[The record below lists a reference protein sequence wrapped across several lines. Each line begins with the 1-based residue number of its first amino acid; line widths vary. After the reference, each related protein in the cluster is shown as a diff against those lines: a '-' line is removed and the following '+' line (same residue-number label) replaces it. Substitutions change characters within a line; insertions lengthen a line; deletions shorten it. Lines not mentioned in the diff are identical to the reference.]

1 MAALDDGNDG
11 DDALARFL
19 PPVAAWF
26 RHTLGEPTPAQRL
39 GWPAIAAG
47 RNTLIVAP
55 TGSGKT
61 LAAFL
66 AALDLLWRAPRR
78 EAGVRILYISPLKA
92 LNEDIRRNLEIPLA
106 GILERSQD
114 CGPPLSPLQSA
125 VRSGDTPARDR
136 ARMVRKPPDILITT
150 PESLHLM
157 LTSRAREILRGVS
170 HVIIDEIHA
179 VCGNKRG
186 VFLALLLE
194 RLEAISKGSFLRV
207 GLSATQR
214 PLEEVA
220 RYLGGQRCIVTGPG
234 ERRFEARAVT
244 IIDAGRRK
252 TMDLKVIWPGPDDG
266 RYLGPPG
273 TIWPAI
279 EERILGLIDGHRS
292 TIVFTNNRRTVEKL
306 TSRLNETVAAVAAV
320 ETEPDSEAE
329 GHPDSFRAHHGSLS
343 LEERRT
349 TEEELKS
356 GALRGVVSTAS
367 LELGIDMGE
376 VDLVCQVESPGNI
389 ARGLQR
395 VGRAG
400 HVVHGVSKGRLIA
413 KTAGDLLETAA
424 LARAMV
430 EGNIEQL
437 RVPHGC
443 LDVLAQ
449 QVVACVALDRWNVP
463 DLFDLV
469 RRAYPFEDM
478 EPEVFERVLCLVSGR
493 FPTGSLRDLRA
504 RIAWDR
510 IHNRL
515 AALPGSA
522 RLALVGGGTIP
533 DTGQYP
539 VYLGAEGPRLGEL
552 DEEFVFERR
561 VGEAFAL
568 GNNTWRIDAI
578 EAHRVVVRPAE
589 GNTAVMPFWRGEKS
603 PRSAELGAA
612 VGTLCREIAG
622 RLEDP
627 ELPRWLEEECQLEAR
642 ATRPLIRYIARQ
654 ARVAGVVP
662 DDRTILVETFRDP
675 AGELG
680 LAVLSPFG
688 GRMHQGLKLALLG
701 RIRERYGIQ
710 ASCLHGDDGLLIR
723 LPGMEDP
730 ALDLLDGLT
739 ADEAERL
746 IRLELPETAL
756 YGLRFRQ
763 NAARALLMPRPD
775 PAKRTPLWLQ
785 RLRAKDLLQVVGK
798 FPDFP
803 IVVETF
809 RECLDQDLELSR
821 LRWLFEEISAEK
833 VRIVTRQGEIASPFA
848 SELIFQFTPSYLYQ
862 WDEPRRGDLRPGG
875 PAVDEDLLDA
885 LLEAPRGARLLDPQA
900 VGRVESRLR
909 RRGLAPRTAEEM
921 AETLRTLGDLSSS
934 ELFGPSERLLEK
946 LRQDGRAVQIDLPET
961 AEPVRW
967 ILAEDISR
975 YRRAF
980 PAKGDHDLDDV
991 GSIVRRYLRTHAMS
1005 GMAELCRRYPIA
1017 PELAAEMLDQWVE
1030 KGGLIRLAP
1039 ADPEAECRW
1048 AEPEN
1053 LAEIHR
1059 LSVAIRRRESVA
1071 VAPEVFADFLL
1082 RRQHLHPATR
1092 LEGPGGLE
1100 AALEQLQGYAA
1111 AAEFWE
1117 SEILPRRVQGYRAAW
1132 LDDLLATGC
1141 WLWRAANDGRDE
1153 PSVTFVPRD
1162 FAGDWHCHPG
1172 GGERLPDERQVLD
1185 VLTGRGASFATD
1197 LARASGL
1204 EPSRLRRALRDLM
1217 LRGEVTNDRFEPLRN
1232 GAFDMIDTLVDTRAS
1247 GSGRLNRVR
1256 PRRASGGRAEG
1267 RWVLLE
1273 PADQS
1278 EEDRRLV
1285 WLGVLLER
1293 YGILTRELV
1302 ELDPWAPA
1310 WADLAGLLARAELRG
1325 ELRRGYFV
1333 EGFSGVQY
1341 ARDEAAEGLSRLAG
1355 SLAPADEDILLA
1367 AADPANLYGSGA
1379 PLDIPLLD
1387 GGTGRLSRVAGNYIV
1402 MKNGRP
1408 VLVMEA
1414 RGKRLTGLASA
1425 SRPELHAALAR
1436 LVELVGPGRQ
1446 ILKVETYN
1454 GEPALQSSVAT
1465 RLAELGFVRDYPG
1478 MTYYGAWAKQDTQ
1491 SPANAVP
1498 QGG

>member
-1 MAALDDGNDG
+1 MAPLDDGDDG
-11 DDALARFL
+11 DDVLVRFL

-26 RHTLGEPTPAQRL
+26 RDALGDPTPAQRL
-39 GWPAIAAG
+39 GWPAITAG

-66 AALDLLWRAPRR
+66 AALDLLWRIPRR
-78 EAGVRILYISPLKA
+78 EAGVRILYVSPLKA
-92 LNEDIRRNLEIPLA
+92 LNEDIRHNLEVPLA
-106 GILERSQD
+106 GILERSRE
-114 CGPPLSPLQSA
+114 CGPPLSPLQVA

-136 ARMVRKPPDILITT
+136 ARLVRKPPDILITT

-194 RLEAISKGSFLRV
+194 RLEAISQASFLRV

-220 RYLGGQRCIVTGPG
+220 RYLGGQRCVTAAPG
-234 ERRFEARAVT
+234 ERRFEARPVT

-252 TMDLKVIWPGPDDG
+252 TMDLQVLWPGPDEG
-266 RYLGPPG
+266 RLLGPPG

-279 EERILGLIDGHRS
+279 EERIVGLIDGHRS

-306 TSRLNETVAAVAAV
+306 TGRLNEAVAAAGPIET
-320 ETEPDSEAE
+320 ETEPDSDAQAR
-329 GHPDSFRAHHGSLS
+329 PAWFRAHHGSLS
-343 LEERRT
+343 LEERRA

-356 GALRGVVSTAS
+356 GALKGVVSTAS

-413 KTAGDLLETAA
+413 KTASDLLETAA

-449 QVVACVALDRWNVP
+449 QVVACVAMDRWDVP

-469 RRAYPFEDM
+469 RRAYPFDDLS
-478 EPEVFERVLCLVSGR
+478 PEVFERVLCLVSGR

-533 DTGQYP
+533 DTGQFP
-539 VYLGAEGPRLGEL
+539 VFLGADGPRLGEL

-578 EAHRVVVRPAE
+578 EAHRVVVGPAE
-589 GNTAVMPFWRGEKS
+589 GNTAVMPFWRGEDS

-612 VGTLCREIAG
+612 VGALCREIAG
-622 RLEDP
+622 RLDDP
-627 ELPRWLEEECQLEAR
+627 ELPRWLEEQCRLEAR
-642 ATRPLIRYIARQ
+642 ATRPLIRHIARQ
-654 ARVAGVVP
+654 ARVAGAVP

-675 AGELG
+675 AGELD

-723 LPGMEDP
+723 LPGMDDP
-730 ALDLLDGLT
+730 PLDLLDGLT

-746 IRLELPETAL
+746 IRLELPEAAL

-775 PAKRTPLWLQ
+775 PAQRTPLWLQ

-803 IVVETF
+803 IVIETF

-821 LRWLFEEISAEK
+821 LRWLFEAISAGT
-833 VRIVTRQGEIASPFA
+833 VRIVTRQGEIASPFV

-885 LLEAPRGARLLDPQA
+885 LLLAPGGARLLDPQA
-900 VGRVESRLR
+900 LGGSK
-909 RRGLAPRTAEEM
+909 TA
-921 AETLRTLGDLSSS
+921 S
-934 ELFGPSERLLEK
+934 
-946 LRQDGRAVQIDLPET
+946 
-961 AEPVRW
+961 
-967 ILAEDISR
+967 
-975 YRRAF
+975 
-980 PAKGDHDLDDV
+980 
-991 GSIVRRYLRTHAMS
+991 
-1005 GMAELCRRYPIA
+1005 
-1017 PELAAEMLDQWVE
+1017 
-1030 KGGLIRLAP
+1030 
-1039 ADPEAECRW
+1039 
-1048 AEPEN
+1048 
-1053 LAEIHR
+1053 
-1059 LSVAIRRRESVA
+1059 
-1071 VAPEVFADFLL
+1071 
-1082 RRQHLHPATR
+1082 
-1092 LEGPGGLE
+1092 
-1100 AALEQLQGYAA
+1100 AA
-1111 AAEFWE
+1111 AGW
-1117 SEILPRRVQGYRAAW
+1117 PRA
-1132 LDDLLATGC
+1132 
-1141 WLWRAANDGRDE
+1141 
-1153 PSVTFVPRD
+1153 
-1162 FAGDWHCHPG
+1162 
-1172 GGERLPDERQVLD
+1172 
-1185 VLTGRGASFATD
+1185 
-1197 LARASGL
+1197 
-1204 EPSRLRRALRDLM
+1204 
-1217 LRGEVTNDRFEPLRN
+1217 
-1232 GAFDMIDTLVDTRAS
+1232 
-1247 GSGRLNRVR
+1247 R
-1256 PRRASGGRAEG
+1256 PRRWPKRCEHSATCRPPSCSGRSSDCSKSCAKTVGPSGSTFPGPRS
-1267 RWVLLE
+1267 
-1273 PADQS
+1273 QC
-1278 EEDRRLV
+1278 
-1285 WLGVLLER
+1285 
-1293 YGILTRELV
+1293 
-1302 ELDPWAPA
+1302 
-1310 WADLAGLLARAELRG
+1310 AGSWPRT
-1325 ELRRGYFV
+1325 RRGI
-1333 EGFSGVQY
+1333 
-1341 ARDEAAEGLSRLAG
+1341 AAPS
-1355 SLAPADEDILLA
+1355 PQA
-1367 AADPANLYGSGA
+1367 AS
-1379 PLDIPLLD
+1379 
-1387 GGTGRLSRVAGNYIV
+1387 T
-1402 MKNGRP
+1402 
-1408 VLVMEA
+1408 
-1414 RGKRLTGLASA
+1414 T
-1425 SRPELHAALAR
+1425 
-1436 LVELVGPGRQ
+1436 
-1446 ILKVETYN
+1446 
-1454 GEPALQSSVAT
+1454 
-1465 RLAELGFVRDYPG
+1465 
-1478 MTYYGAWAKQDTQ
+1478 
-1491 SPANAVP
+1491 
-1498 QGG
+1498 